1 MLRRGITCLD
11 VWAWKPE
18 SRARSRFHAFFIEE
32 NKKMLNNKINV
43 SMKLTMKIKCVVLSL
58 MCTLV
63 LSSCCTLF
71 CAKTE
76 APALT
81 ITSTP
86 SNAYVYLNK
95 KYVGKTPYNHF
106 GDEVDVKKIAVKKP
120 GYESQIIK
128 PRKLNGWA
136 YVNFFIPY
144 NFILGYFLD
153 RSQSKCWKYKNDV
166 FHFNLKK
173 NSGNPDSNSLGR
185 PT

>member
-1 MLRRGITCLD
+1 
-11 VWAWKPE
+11 
-18 SRARSRFHAFFIEE
+18 
-32 NKKMLNNKINV
+32 MLNNKINV
-43 SMKLTMKIKCVVLSL
+43 SMKLTMKIKCVVLLLCSF
-58 MCTLV
+58 TF
-63 LSSCCTLF
+63 SSCCTLF

-86 SNAYVYLNK
+86 SNADVYLNK

-106 GDEVDVKKIAVKKP
+106 GDEVDVKKITVKKT
-120 GYESQIIK
+120 GYESQKIK

-136 YVNFFIPY
+136 YVNFFPYPVY
-144 NFILGYFLD
+144 NFIWGYFLD

-173 NSGNPDSNSLGR
+173 NSGK
-185 PT
+185 